1 MDPEVREAMFDALNT
16 LFEKLVICKLCFK
29 TYRFSDAQGIADH
42 FAEHSAE
49 VKAMR
54 EEGLI

>member
-1 MDPEVREAMFDALNT
+1 MDTEAKQAMFGALDA

-29 TYRFSDAQGIADH
+29 TYTFSDAEGIAEH